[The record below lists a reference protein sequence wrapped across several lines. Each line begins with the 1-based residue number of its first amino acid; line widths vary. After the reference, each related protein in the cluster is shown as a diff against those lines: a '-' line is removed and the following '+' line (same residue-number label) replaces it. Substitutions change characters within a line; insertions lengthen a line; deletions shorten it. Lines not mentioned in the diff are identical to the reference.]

1 LAQAIAGTDQEQ
13 HGLANEQTLKRKTK
27 ADQKENEIKTAAK
40 RKSMEIESIALKR
53 RTRGTHTG
61 VRTRTRT
68 GEFLRRTDVTPT
80 CVSGTTF
87 SP

>member
-1 LAQAIAGTDQEQ
+1 
-13 HGLANEQTLKRKTK
+13 
-27 ADQKENEIKTAAK
+27 
-40 RKSMEIESIALKR
+40 MEIESIALKR
-53 RTRGTHTG
+53 RTGGTYTG
-61 VRTRTRT
+61 ERTRTRT